1 MPASERLLQPR
12 TEARMAF
19 NLLMELYDKGRTL
32 NTEAKVDAIDKFLAV
47 SQPGIEKRIKWGWFL
62 KADRAER
69 IVTALRWG
77 LDQFRK
83 GEPFMR
89 SGPPEGLLEGLAL
102 FPFPAEIEQ
111 FQDGIVWDRSRG
123 QAVRVASRDP
133 RHLFLTRVFELLTEV
148 APWLR
153 VCQREDCQRFFL
165 FLRPKQIY
173 CSDVC
178 AQHVRMARYLARRAP
193 APSGQRGTRR
203 K

>member
-1 MPASERLLQPR
+1 MPASEKSLRPR
-12 TEARMAF
+12 IEAQMVF

-32 NTEAKVDAIDKFLAV
+32 NTEAKVDAINKFLAV
-47 SQPGIEKRIKWGWFL
+47 SQPGIEKQIKWGFWF

-69 IVTALRWG
+69 IVNALRWG
-77 LDQFRK
+77 LDQLRDGK
-83 GEPFMR
+83 PFMR
-89 SGPPEGLLEGLAL
+89 SGPPEGLVEGLML
-102 FPFPAEIEQ
+102 FPLSDEIES
-111 FQDGIVWDRSRG
+111 FRDGIVWDQSRAR
-123 QAVRVASRDP
+123 AVRVASRDP

-153 VCQREDCQRFFL
+153 VCQREDCRGFFL
-165 FLRPKQIY
+165 FQRPKQIY

-178 AQHVRMARYLARRAP
+178 AQRVRMARYLARRAP